1 MTVGIVG
8 LGLIGGS
15 MARAYKDAGHTVYA
29 ADIDV
34 PILEMSQ
41 LAGVT
46 DGVLDETTI
55 GRCELILIAIPP
67 QECVEWLRDNAAFV
81 GKGQLVLDLSGV
93 KREVCR
99 PCFALAEENGFIF
112 AGGHP
117 MAGTQYA
124 GFKHSRANM
133 FKGAPMVVV
142 PPAGADMDLLER
154 IRDALAPA
162 QFGRFSVTTAEAH
175 DKLIA
180 FTSQMAHVVSNAYI
194 KSPTARAH
202 KGFSAGSYKDLTRV
216 AWLNPGMW
224 AELFMENRDNLLK
237 EIDWFMQ
244 SMEEYRQALLAGDE
258 EELVRLLE
266 EGRQRKAQIDG
277 R

>member
-1 MTVGIVG
+1 MKIGIVG

-15 MARAYKDAGHTVYA
+15 FAKAYKEAGWQV
-29 ADIDV
+29 
-34 PILEMSQ
+34 
-41 LAGVT
+41 LAVNRT
-46 DGVLDETTI
+46 RSVLDFAMLSGAVDEPLTEKNAKD
-55 GRCELILIAIPP
+55 CDLILVTIYP
-67 QECVEWLRDNAAFV
+67 EAAAAWIRSMAPHFGTHPIV
-81 GKGQLVLDLSGV
+81 MDCSGT
-93 KREVCR
+93 KEAVCEAVF
-99 PCFALAEENGFIF
+99 PVAKEYGFCFI
-112 AGGHP
+112 GGHP
-117 MAGTQYA
+117 MAGTQYS
-124 GFKHSRANM
+124 GFKYARSNLYHN
-133 FKGAPMVVV
+133 APMVLV
-142 PPAGADMDLLER
+142 PMDPDDVRLLER
-154 IRDALAPA
+154 AEELLKPA
-162 QFGRFSVTTAEAH
+162 GFGRFSITTAKEH
-175 DKLIA
+175 DRLIA
-180 FTSQMAHVVSNAYI
+180 FTSQMAHVVSNAYV
-194 KSPTARAH
+194 KSGTALSH

>member
-15 MARAYKDAGHTVYA
+15 MARAYKDAGHTVYG
-29 ADIDV
+29 ADTDIA
-34 PILEMSQ
+34 ILEMSQ

-55 GRCELILIAIPP
+55 GECELILIAIPP
-67 QECVEWLRDNAAFV
+67 QECVDWLRDNAAFV
-81 GKGQLVLDLSGV
+81 GKGHLVIDLSGV

-133 FKGAPMVVV
+133 FKGAPMVIV

-194 KSPTARAH
+194 KSPTAREH

-216 AWLNPGMW
+216 AKLNESMW
-224 AELFMENRDNLLK
+224 TELFLYNGDNLAFELDFF
-237 EIDWFMQ
+237 IDALCA
-244 SMEEYRQALLAGDE
+244 YRDAIRAGDAE
-258 EELVRLLE
+258 KLRVLLR
-266 EGRQRKAQIDG
+266 EGRERKEEVDG
-277 R
+277 

>member
-1 MTVGIVG
+1 MKVGIVG

-15 MARAYKDAGHTVYA
+15 MARAYKDAGHTVLA
-29 ADIDV
+29 ADIDAA
-34 PILEMSQ
+34 ILEMSQ

-55 GRCELILIAIPP
+55 GSCDLILIAIPP
-67 QECVEWLRDNAAFV
+67 KECVDWLRDNAAFV
-81 GKGQLVLDLSGV
+81 GKGSLVVDLSGV

-99 PCFALAEENGFIF
+99 PCFALAEEHGFIF

-117 MAGTQYA
+117 MAGTQFS
-124 GFKHSRANM
+124 GFKYSRANL
-133 FKGAPMVVV
+133 FKGAPMVIV

-154 IRDALAPA
+154 IRDSFQPA

-194 KSPTARAH
+194 KSPTAREH

-216 AWLNPGMW
+216 AKLNEHMW
-224 AELFMENRDNLLK
+224 TELFLYNGDNLQRELDFY
-237 EIDWFMQ
+237 IDAL
-244 SMEEYRQALLAGDE
+244 SAYRDAIRDRDAEKLCALL
-258 EELVRLLE
+258 R
-266 EGRQRKAQIDG
+266 EGRERKEEVDG
-277 R
+277 